1 MQINNRHIRTAIV
14 LLPLSITF
22 FLFQNFSVP
31 NVNTSFLSQGAGSF
45 LIQDVCVD
53 ANDQPTLDDPYACP
67 YGMQRRNLKVGEN
80 LTYQKHDKPDG
91 GNPIGFQNS
100 ASLPPLSNL
109 FISTMNMVEGP
120 ALAYQA
126 GYANFDPRGFNIA
139 KAGANWYSFV
149 GTKDGSL
156 PYTQGFFN
164 TDCLLQD
171 SWLLFT
177 KDVLILPKGVGAS
190 ALATVWGAPSCDK
203 TLLPPIQYWPRANTQ
218 GLLESAPLTYSSGK
232 TMETI
237 TSYHWGLNPDGTA
250 DHLEKFYF
258 TDQYGLTRW
267 ERWKV
272 GSGTENISPCNGP
285 SKIDN
290 LIRVDCRD
298 WTYVDPL
305 PAPVSVFSQFQ
316 MSTLFP
322 DYNLLKDPEFRAVT
336 DAPAAAIGAWKRFSL
351 ASTLNWSITDREVD
365 TNRRHIAFSCAGACS
380 TSIINKN
387 ALVQD
392 YMVQGLEASSH
403 IQFGGTFWAE
413 SSSAP
418 ATLALIQFGADGVT
432 ALNTMTIPM
441 TLNSKKQIFSQRV
454 NLVSGAT
461 KVRFAIYP
469 STANVVYRF
478 RDGHMSSVGGVV
490 PLKFSLTY
498 SRGFQ
503 MTSGQT
509 VSTTTKKLD
518 FKNDGDIC
526 VSSLAKGN
534 LLWCANS
541 GGHAC
546 AGSSCKL
553 EFRQDGNLCAYKQ
566 TSSSP
571 LVWATAALWCSG
583 TVNTGNSLVLQNVAP
598 YLRITN
604 SFNIKIWPQ

>member
-1 MQINNRHIRTAIV
+1 MKMSNRHVRTASV
-14 LLPLSITF
+14 LIPLSITF

-31 NVNTSFLSQGAGSF
+31 NVDTSTLSQGAGSF

-67 YGMQRRNLKVGEN
+67 YGMSRRNMKVADN

-91 GNPIGFQNS
+91 GNPLGFQNS

-126 GYANFDPRGFNIA
+126 GYANFDPRGFNVA
-139 KAGANWYSFV
+139 KGGASWYSFV

-171 SWLLFT
+171 SWLLFS
-177 KDVLILPKGVGAS
+177 KNVLTLPRGVGAS
-190 ALATVWGAPSCDK
+190 ALATLWGAPSCDK
-203 TLLPPIQYWPRANTQ
+203 SLLPPISYWPRANTQ
-218 GLLESAPLTYSSGK
+218 GLLESVPLTYTSGK
-232 TMETI
+232 TMDTI

-285 SKIDN
+285 SKSGN

-298 WTYVDPL
+298 WTYVEPL
-305 PAPVSVFSQFQ
+305 PAPVSTFSQFQ

-322 DYNLLKDPEFRAVT
+322 DYNLLKDPEFRAVS
-336 DAPAAAIGAWKRFSL
+336 DAAAGALSVWKRFSL
-351 ASTLNWSITDREVD
+351 ASTLNWSITDREAD
-365 TNRRHIAFSCAGACS
+365 TNRRHIAFSCAGACV
-380 TSIINKN
+380 NGALKN

-392 YMVQGLEASSH
+392 FAIIDLATSSH
-403 IQFGGTFWAE
+403 IHLGGTFWID
-413 SSSAP
+413 SATS
-418 ATLALIQFGADGVT
+418 ASADLVLSQFNAAGGEVT
-432 ALNTMTIPM
+432 RTTIPM
-441 TLNSKKQIFSQRV
+441 LLSTKKQMFSQRI
-454 NLVSGAT
+454 NLISGVT
-461 KVRFAIYP
+461 KLRYGIYP
-469 STANVVYRF
+469 KTANTVYRF
-478 RDGHMSSVGGVV
+478 RDGYMSSVAGVAPV
-490 PLKFSLTY
+490 KLNLSY
-498 SRGFQ
+498 ARGFA

-509 VSTTTKKLD
+509 LLTQYQKLV
-518 FKNDGDIC
+518 FQNDGKLC
-526 VSSLAKGN
+526 VYSTVNGQS
-534 LLWCANS
+534 LWCANS
-541 GGHAC
+541 GSHAC
-546 AGSSCKL
+546 AGGTCKL

-566 TSSSP
+566 TSASP
-571 LVWATAALWCSG
+571 LAWSTTALWCSG
-583 TVNTGNSLVLQNVAP
+583 TANIGGQSLVLQNATP

-604 SFNIKIWPQ
+604 SSNIKIWPN